1 MECSIN
7 SRNFD
12 EVDEKELRSVR
23 ILRVRVYE
31 NKKESSE
38 NLQSQNYLTTLSLL
52 KIKLGSDR

>member
-52 KIKLGSDR
+52 KIKLGSDL